1 MFLTEYDEERT
12 MAEMRSDRGHERAIN
27 GAVGLIKLGKL
38 TLNEIA
44 ETMKLPLSEVVA
56 LERQVKQNV

>member
-27 GAVGLIKLGKL
+27 GAKLGKL

-44 ETMKLPLSEVVA
+44 ETMKLLLSEVVA